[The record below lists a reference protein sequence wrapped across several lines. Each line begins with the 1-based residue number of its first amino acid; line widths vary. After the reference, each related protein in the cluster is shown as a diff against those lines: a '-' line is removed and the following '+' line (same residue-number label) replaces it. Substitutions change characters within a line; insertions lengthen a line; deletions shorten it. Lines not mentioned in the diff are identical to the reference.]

1 MTVSFYTLGCKV
13 NQYET
18 QCMAEL
24 FERAGYTV
32 VGNEIPADVF
42 VINSCTVTAES
53 DRKSRQMLRRFRK
66 KNPSAV
72 TVLTGCM
79 PQAFSR
85 ESAALLEA
93 DVVAGNT
100 SPADIP
106 NLVARFLSNGER
118 IVEVGEHTRD
128 EKFNTPNITS
138 FGEHTRAFMKIEDGC
153 DRYCTYCIIPTA
165 RGAIRSKS
173 IESITEEARTLA
185 DNGFCEVVLVGINL
199 TSFGRDTGHTLCD
212 AVDAVAAAEG
222 IKRIRLGSLEPDHM
236 SDEMLKRLSLEEK
249 FCPQFHLSLQSGSDK
264 TLKRMNRHYDSAFY
278 MDLVNR
284 IRNTFKNSSITT
296 DVMVGFAGEDE
307 TEFAENLE
315 FVKKVGFAKTHVFA
329 YSRRAGTV
337 AHALPCQV
345 PKAEKEKR
353 SREMIKAASLCEQE
367 FLKTQISLETNV
379 LFETAHNNIYSGYTE
394 NYTCVKVE
402 SDTNLC
408 GKIAKVKLTAASDG
422 YCIGELE

>member
-1 MTVSFYTLGCKV
+1 
-13 NQYET
+13 
-18 QCMAEL
+18 
-24 FERAGYTV
+24 
-32 VGNEIPADVF
+32 
-42 VINSCTVTAES
+42 
-53 DRKSRQMLRRFRK
+53 
-66 KNPSAV
+66 
-72 TVLTGCM
+72 
-79 PQAFSR
+79 
-85 ESAALLEA
+85 
-93 DVVAGNT
+93 
-100 SPADIP
+100 
-106 NLVARFLSNGER
+106 
-118 IVEVGEHTRD
+118 
-128 EKFNTPNITS
+128 
-138 FGEHTRAFMKIEDGC
+138 
-153 DRYCTYCIIPTA
+153 
-165 RGAIRSKS
+165 
-173 IESITEEARTLA
+173 
-185 DNGFCEVVLVGINL
+185 
-199 TSFGRDTGHTLCD
+199 
-212 AVDAVAAAEG
+212 
-222 IKRIRLGSLEPDHM
+222 
-236 SDEMLKRLSLEEK
+236 EMLKRLSLEKK

-307 TEFAENLE
+307 TEFLENLE

-408 GKIAKVKLTAASDG
+408 GKIIKVRLTVANDG